1 MLRENF
7 LKDNVAF
14 HFSLERF
21 NEREMCWNQVIRI
34 PFGPS
39 PPFKIY
45 LKILDFTDNFLSLQ
59 YQGKNRIWCFQMN
72 IYNQKVNMI
81 YNHKGVVKK
90 C

>member
-7 LKDNVAF
+7 LKDNVVF
-14 HFSLERF
+14 HFSLERV